1 MLEDVVEAIT
11 EYEKRST
18 AGQCEALIYHLD
30 NTVRYARE
38 LMTRAHAILEVRIKE
53 ERQIET
59 SKRSPD
65 FPKSQTIGAN

>member
-38 LMTRAHAILEVRIKE
+38 LMARTHAILEIRIKE
-53 ERQIET
+53 ERQIAI
-59 SKRSPD
+59 SKRSPE
-65 FPKSQTIGAN
+65 FPKRQTIGVN

>member
-1 MLEDVVEAIT
+1 MFEDLEAVVAGC
-11 EYEKRST
+11 EKHST
-18 AGQCEALIYHLD
+18 VAQCEAVIHHLD

-65 FPKSQTIGAN
+65 FPKSQRIGAN